1 MKSNLKRTKLVI
13 LSLCLIVVLHVFSVV
28 SGFLQAGLLQDVI
41 RGAEISY
48 EMAYVNDFREQALAW
63 LLLAAYVFFIV
74 CFLRWF
80 GRAYRNLSIRLGPV
94 SSTVSGAI
102 WCWFIPVLAFF
113 KPGT

>member
-1 MKSNLKRTKLVI
+1 MI
-13 LSLCLIVVLHVFSVV
+13 

-48 EMAYVNDFREQALAW
+48 EMAYVNYFREQALAW

-74 CFLRWF
+74 FDGF
-80 GRAYRNLSIRLGPV
+80 DRNLSIRLGPV
-94 SSTVSGAI
+94 SSTVSGTI
-102 WCWFIPVLAFF
+102 WSWFSPVLTFF